1 MTSGGQKK
9 ITEKFNREEEQK
21 SDEEEKENWKKN
33 QKTIRK
39 KTSSQETRRIRHI
52 SLNWDGNA
60 EIKACPFFISIQTSV

>member
-33 QKTIRK
+33 QKTARK
-39 KTSSQETRRIRHI
+39 HRVKKR
-52 SLNWDGNA
+52 DV
-60 EIKACPFFISIQTSV
+60 SVIFLLIEMGMLK